1 MIAHTSAWFG
11 DWRGLSRVA
20 GAPVLVLVCIVGLG
34 LVSSGTL
41 TETVTEMM
49 VRMVV
54 VVGLYIF
61 VGNSGIISF
70 GHISFMAIGAYA
82 AAWLTCCT
90 LPMVKPLY
98 LPGLPEWLQ
107 NTSQPFW
114 TGLAAAALLSGVVA
128 AAIGSA
134 IMRLSGIAAS
144 IATFGILAVEFNI
157 YSNWDSM
164 TAGTSSVSNIPISM
178 DPFSASLFA
187 AGAIVVAALYQN
199 SRFGVALRAVR
210 DDAAASKA
218 AGIRVIPSRLIAFVL
233 SAIVVGVG
241 GALQSGFLGTPTV
254 DTFYFQLTFL
264 TLSML
269 IVGGISSLTG
279 AVVGVLLITGATVG
293 LRALEAGFVVG
304 SIKIRPPSGFQE
316 VTLGVAMVLFM
327 ILRPAGA
334 TKSFD
339 VFRFPIPH
347 RTPG

>member
-1 MIAHTSAWFG
+1 MTAGVCAWYG
-11 DWRGLSRVA
+11 GWRDTTRVVV
-20 GAPVLVLVCIVGLG
+20 APALVLECIVGLG
-34 LVSSGTL
+34 LVAGGSL

-107 NTSQPFW
+107 NTAEPFW
-114 TGLAAAALLSGVVA
+114 TGLAAAAILSGVVA
-128 AAIGSA
+128 AAIGLA

-164 TAGTSSVSNIPISM
+164 TAGTSSVSNIPISI

-187 AGAIVVAALYQN
+187 AAAIVVAAVYQN
-199 SRFGVALRAVR
+199 SRFGVAARPDLHSGTVARALRLSPRYLQKIFADR
-210 DDAAASKA
+210 GETLS
-218 AGIRVIPSRLIAFVL
+218 RVIKVRRIAEARRLLERNESRKPSVAQVAYAVGFDDIAHF
-233 SAIVVGVG
+233 SRA
-241 GALQSGFLGTPTV
+241 FRE
-254 DTFYFQLTFL
+254 
-264 TLSML
+264 
-269 IVGGISSLTG
+269 
-279 AVVGVLLITGATVG
+279 ITGMA
-293 LRALEAGFVVG
+293 
-304 SIKIRPPSGFQE
+304 PSTYRGGGN
-316 VTLGVAMVLFM
+316 L
-327 ILRPAGA
+327 IDPAKNRSC
-334 TKSFD
+334 T
-339 VFRFPIPH
+339 IPT
-347 RTPG
+347 RNP

>member
-1 MIAHTSAWFG
+1 MTAGVCAWYG
-11 DWRGLSRVA
+11 GWRDMTRVA
-20 GAPVLVLVCIVGLG
+20 VAPALVLACIVGLG
-34 LVSSGTL
+34 LVAGGSL

-107 NTSQPFW
+107 NTAEPFW
-114 TGLAAAALLSGVVA
+114 TGLAAAAILSGVVA
-128 AAIGSA
+128 AAIGLA

-164 TAGTSSVSNIPISM
+164 TAGTSSVSNIPISI

-187 AGAIVVAALYQN
+187 AAAILIAAVYQN

-210 DDAAASKA
+210 DDAVASKA
-218 AGIRVIPSRLIAFVL
+218 AGIRVVPSRLIAFVL
-233 SAIVVGVG
+233 SAIIVGVG
-241 GALQSGFLGTPTV
+241 GALQSGFLGTLTV

-264 TLSML
+264 TLGML

-279 AVVGVLLITGATVG
+279 AIAGVLLITGVTVG
-293 LRALEAGFVVG
+293 LRALETGFVLG
-304 SIKIRPPSGFQE
+304 TIKIRPPSGFQE

-347 RTPG
+347 RKLK